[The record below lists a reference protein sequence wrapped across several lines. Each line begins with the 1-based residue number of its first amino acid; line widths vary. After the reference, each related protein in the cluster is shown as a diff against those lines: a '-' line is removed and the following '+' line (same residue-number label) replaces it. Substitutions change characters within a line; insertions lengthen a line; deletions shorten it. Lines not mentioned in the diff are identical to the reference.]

1 MQKNSSNT
9 LALGLLSL
17 ISFMTLAGRPA
28 SGATW
33 GANYFPNVPLTTQD
47 GKTVR
52 FYDDLLKGKRFIIN
66 LMYTECGDS
75 CPLETARLAQVKK
88 ILGDHLGR
96 DIFFYSLSI
105 DPKRDTPAALKA
117 YAEKFHTGPGWLFLT
132 GEKADIELIR
142 RKLGLHA
149 RADENGLTDHTTSVM
164 IGSEPTGEWIKDSS
178 LDNPQYMA
186 SIVRDWLQAGRGFE
200 NKSATYPV
208 SENAANRG
216 GYLFE
221 TRCAA
226 CHTIGGG
233 DSVGPDLRGV
243 THRRDRAW
251 LTHFI
256 AAPNELIEQKDP
268 AALALFAKY
277 KQIKM
282 PNLRLSEVDVKALV
296 GYLDTA
302 APAAATAAA
311 TPAKRY
317 TLHGRVLALN
327 AQDHSATIAGEAIPG
342 WMGAMRMKYP
352 VPQEKDWQALR
363 VQQVLTAT
371 VEVREDGNYT
381 LSDVK
386 DGHPAQPGVKAELSR
401 PTKR

>member
-1 MQKNSSNT
+1 MRKN
-9 LALGLLSL
+9 LALAVGLLAFAAALTS
-17 ISFMTLAGRPA
+17 TARPA
-28 SGATW
+28 SAATW

-96 DIFFYSLSI
+96 DIYFYSLSI

-132 GEKADIELIR
+132 GDKADIDLIR

-149 RADENGLTDHTTSVM
+149 RANENGLTDHTTSVM
-164 IGSEPTGEWIKDSS
+164 IGNEPTGEWIKDSS

-186 SIVRDWLQAGRGFE
+186 SIVRDWLNGGRGFE
-200 NKSATYPV
+200 NKNASYAV
-208 SENAANRG
+208 SEQAANKG

-226 CHTIGGG
+226 CHTLGQGE
-233 DSVGPDLRGV
+233 SVGPDLRGV
-243 THRRDRAW
+243 TQRRDRAW
-251 LTHFI
+251 LAHFI
-256 AAPNELIEQKDP
+256 AAPNEMISQKDP
-268 AALALFAKY
+268 AALALFKKY
-277 KQIKM
+277 RELKM
-282 PNLRLSEVDVKALV
+282 PNLRLSEVDVNAVL
-296 GYLDTA
+296 GYLAASAKTATA
-302 APAAATAAA
+302 APA
-311 TPAKRY
+311 KHY
-317 TLHGRVLALN
+317 TLHGRVLALS
-327 AQDHSATIAGEAIPG
+327 AQDHSARIAGEPIPG
-342 WMGAMRMKYP
+342 WMGAMTMKYP
-352 VPQEKDWQALR
+352 IPREQDWQALR
-363 VQQVLTAT
+363 VQETVTAT
-371 VEVREDGNYT
+371 VEVREDGGYS

-386 DGHPAQPGVKAELSR
+386 
-401 PTKR
+401 